1 MKTTITATDARRNFF
16 EIVKG
21 ATSKHEIY
29 RIQHREGSVV
39 LLSEEEYDSLM
50 ETLEL
55 AAIPGLKESLMRSVD
70 QMRRGETFSMDE
82 AFGVSDSDV

>member
-16 EIVKG
+16 EIVKC

-55 AAIPGLKESLMRSVD
+55 TAIPGLKESLMRSVE
-70 QMRRGETFSMDE
+70 QIRSGETFSMDE
-82 AFGVSDSDV
+82 AFGDSDSDV